1 MACEFVVMM
10 ANTVNYILYLCH
22 SYLQN
27 ISWCTQFSSY
37 SNTDKF
43 KMNCSYLVS
52 TKRLRAQHYGAQTG
66 RASLED

>member
-10 ANTVNYILYLCH
+10 VNTVNYILHLCH
-22 SYLQN
+22 SYRQN
-27 ISWCTQFSSY
+27 ISWHTQFSSY

-52 TKRLRAQHYGAQTG
+52 TRRFWTQHYGAQTG